1 MVFRVPSGTYWGYQ
15 ILDWSDPPLLDGR
28 TGVVNSG
35 GREYSTFYDGKNL
48 MRLAWQK
55 DGVTYWIS
63 NTLDYQLSPETM
75 YAIAKSA
82 RPLGRA
88 NLPKGQTSTSI
99 SMEQDAYTP

>member
-1 MVFRVPSGTYWGYQ
+1 
-15 ILDWSDPPLLDGR
+15 
-28 TGVVNSG
+28 
-35 GREYSTFYDGKNL
+35 
-48 MRLAWQK
+48 
-55 DGVTYWIS
+55 
-63 NTLDYQLSPETM
+63 M